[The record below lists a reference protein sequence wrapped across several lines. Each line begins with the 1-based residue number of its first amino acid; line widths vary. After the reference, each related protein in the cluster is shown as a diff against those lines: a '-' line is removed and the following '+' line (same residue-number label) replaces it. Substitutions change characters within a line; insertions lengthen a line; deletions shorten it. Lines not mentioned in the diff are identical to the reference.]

1 MELQALK
8 QALVCAAEK
17 AGIKEY
23 EIYYQKSE
31 DINAETFRDEI
42 SGFSSGVSGGI
53 CFRCI
58 VNGKMGYASGELM
71 TEEAMADLVRR
82 AVENAKCIDSDDVAV
97 IFAGSPA
104 YAELPQTEVVL
115 ADPTTIKDMAM
126 KLQQAMYQASD
137 KVADGTQSAAVSMT
151 SEVYLYN
158 SSGLELSRRVGAT
171 GAYASPVL
179 REGEGAHS
187 AFEFGQGASYE
198 ELKDLPKK
206 AIDAA
211 AAQFGAGLVS
221 TGKYDVIFDGKQFR
235 SLLSAFASA
244 FSAKNAQVGLSRL
257 AGKEGEVIAASCLS
271 ITDDP
276 MRPESPMKAA
286 FDGEG
291 VATYKKQVVE
301 NGVLK
306 TLLYDLTTAA
316 KAGKAS
322 TGNGQKAG
330 YSAPVG
336 IAPYNF
342 GVAPG
347 NTSEEELF
355 AKVSEGIYITEMK
368 GLHAGAN
375 AVTGD
380 FSIESAGFMIRCGK
394 KAEAVKS
401 FTVAGNF
408 FALLKEIDTLGDTV
422 KWGIPFG
429 YTVFGS
435 PDVLVRQMS
444 IAGK

>member
-1 MELQALK
+1 MELQVLK
-8 QALVCAAEK
+8 QALVQAAEK
-17 AGIKEY
+17 AGVKEY

-31 DINAETFRDEI
+31 DINAETLRDQI

-58 VNGKMGYASGELM
+58 VDGKMGYASGELM

-97 IFAGSPA
+97 IFSGSPA
-104 YAELPQTEVVL
+104 YAELPQTEVAL
-115 ADPTTIKDMAM
+115 ADPAAIKDMAI
-126 KLQQAMYQASD
+126 KLQRAMYAQSD
-137 KVADGTQSAAVSMT
+137 KVADGTQSAAVSMV

-158 SSGLELSRRVGAT
+158 SCGLELSRRVGAT

-179 REGEGAHS
+179 REGEEAHS

-198 ELKDLPKK
+198 ELQELPQK
-206 AIDAA
+206 AIAAA
-211 AAQFGAGLVS
+211 AAQFGAGLVN

-257 AGKEGEVIAASCLS
+257 AGKEGEEIAAPCVS
-271 ITDDP
+271 IADDP
-276 MRPESPMKAA
+276 MRPESPVKTN

-330 YSAPVG
+330 YSSPVG

-342 GVAPG
+342 GVAAG
-347 NTSEEELF
+347 DFSEEELF
-355 AKVSEGIYITEMK
+355 GKVSEGIYITEMK

-375 AVTGD
+375 PVTGD
-380 FSIESAGFMIRCGK
+380 FSIESAGFMIRDGK

-408 FALLKEIDTLGDTV
+408 FAMLKEIDSLGDTV
-422 KWGIPFG
+422 KWGVPFG